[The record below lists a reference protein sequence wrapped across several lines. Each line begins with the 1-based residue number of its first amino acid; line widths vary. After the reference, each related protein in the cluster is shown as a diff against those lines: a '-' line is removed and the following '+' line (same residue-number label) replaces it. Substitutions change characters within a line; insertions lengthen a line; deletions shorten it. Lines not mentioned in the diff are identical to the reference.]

1 MKGWQASMDGLWA
14 WRKFRRQSAKQRI
27 GLTYKVAGVF
37 VVFAALLLA
46 IVGSLAYYSGH
57 DALQE
62 ATLADLHSAATEK
75 VEALD
80 RWMEEQQSDIL
91 SLAAM
96 PGVVGDLATMA
107 AAKEGS
113 GASRSAHDRLVKGF
127 HPFTGHELLTLF
139 VMTPDDGRIIV
150 STNPREEGRFKE
162 NRPYFINGR
171 HSLSVHGPYNSL
183 DLGAPAITV
192 AVPVKTSDGRLVGV
206 LAGRL
211 SMDDMGSVVNPKA
224 DRHRTN
230 DAYLVNRS
238 NLFVTQPRFISD
250 PVVLRRGIHTEAV
263 KRGLRGESGHLLSR
277 DYRGT
282 PTIAVYRWLP
292 KHQLCLV
299 VEKDQQEAFAPSQA
313 FGKVIMLIGFLALV
327 VASVVAI
334 GLARTITRPVLALQV
349 GAARF
354 ARGEKNVRLPETA
367 QDELGDLASEFN
379 HMATAISEREEA
391 LHRWAHIFKHAE
403 WGIAIIDS
411 DRGQLDLMNPAFAR
425 MYGYTVEELSGR
437 PLVEIC
443 TPEEQANW
451 REHLRLAHK
460 QGHHTFETVHVR
472 KDGAAFPVLTDVTAV
487 KDEHGRALYLAVNVR
502 DITERRRTEEEK
514 RRTQERAERLAEE
527 MAIIAEIGRAVSS
540 TLDINQVFE
549 RVDTKV
555 RKLIPYDRLLVNLKK
570 SDGEFVVVYASGVD
584 NIGRRPGDSHP
595 SQGTATG
602 VVMATRAGILIQPED
617 AEEIKD
623 RYPNLYATFETG
635 LRSTMCVPLISLD
648 KVIGSVTFRSK
659 KLKAYSE
666 QDLRLAEKIGAQIAG
681 AIANAKLF
689 NDLHRMEKSLRE
701 SEERLHRAEKM
712 EALGQLAGG
721 VAHDL
726 NNVLGVSILYSELLQ
741 ERIPEENPLRKYVDN
756 IFSSTQKGAAI
767 IEDLLTL
774 ARRGVKASDVMNL
787 NSIVT
792 NFLKTPEFEKI
803 QSHHPQVSFRT
814 ECQAELLNIK
824 GSPLHL
830 EKTLMN
836 LVANAAEAIS
846 GKGEVT
852 IRTENRY
859 LDKPVRGYDEV
870 TEGDYAVLI
879 VSDTGMGIPAEN
891 IGKIF
896 EPFYTKKTMGR
907 SGTGL
912 GLAIVWGTV
921 KDHQGYIDLH
931 TEIGEGT
938 TFTLYFPVTREEL
951 IAPQQKEPVERYMGK
966 GESIL
971 VVDDVAEQRDVAAGL
986 LTRLGYRVQAVS
998 SGEEAL
1004 EYLAANQ
1011 ADILVLDMIMP
1022 PGIDGLETFRRV
1034 REINPQQKAI
1044 IVSGFAETER
1054 VKKAQELGA
1063 GAYVRKPYLMEKIGL
1078 AIRDE
1083 LTRPGR

>member
-1 MKGWQASMDGLWA
+1 MAEPL
-14 WRKFRRQSAKQRI
+14 RI
-27 GLTYKVAGVF
+27 LILEDNPADAELIQFELQEAGFTFNSKTVVTEKDF
-37 VVFAALLLA
+37 VHELQEFSPDLILSDYDLPAYN
-46 IVGSLAYYSGH
+46 GSLALAEAIKRRPDTPFILVTGAIVEDRAIQILTQGAKDYVLKTRLQQRLVPAVRRALAEAEEHRARKQAEEELREAHRTLEKRVEMRTAELQAEISGRKKMEG
-57 DALQE
+57 ALRESEERLRGIIDHTQAGYFFIDRAGRFQHVNSAWLRMHGYGSAEEVIGRHFSLTQPE
-62 ATLADLHSAATEK
+62 ADMMAA
-75 VEALD
+75 
-80 RWMEEQQSDIL
+80 EQQVTNL
-91 SLAAM
+91 LAGNSISSGEASRLCKDGSVGYHTFSAHPVIRMGEIVGTEGFIIDTTAHRQLAENYRTLFREMLDGFALHEIICDGQGNPADYRFLAVNPAFERMTGLKAEELVGRTVLEAM
-96 PGVVGDLATMA
+96 PGT
-107 AAKEGS
+107 E
-113 GASRSAHDRLVKGF
+113 
-127 HPFTGHELLTLF
+127 
-139 VMTPDDGRIIV
+139 
-150 STNPREEGRFKE
+150 
-162 NRPYFINGR
+162 R
-171 HSLSVHGPYNSL
+171 HWIETY
-183 DLGAPAITV
+183 
-192 AVPVKTSDGRLVGV
+192 
-206 LAGRL
+206 
-211 SMDDMGSVVNPKA
+211 
-224 DRHRTN
+224 
-230 DAYLVNRS
+230 
-238 NLFVTQPRFISD
+238 
-250 PVVLRRGIHTEAV
+250 
-263 KRGLRGESGHLLSR
+263 
-277 DYRGT
+277 
-282 PTIAVYRWLP
+282 
-292 KHQLCLV
+292 
-299 VEKDQQEAFAPSQA
+299 
-313 FGKVIMLIGFLALV
+313 GKVALT
-327 VASVVAI
+327 
-334 GLARTITRPVLALQV
+334 G
-349 GAARF
+349 
-354 ARGEKNVRLPETA
+354 K
-367 QDELGDLASEFN
+367 
-379 HMATAISEREEA
+379 
-391 LHRWAHIFKHAE
+391 
-403 WGIAIIDS
+403 
-411 DRGQLDLMNPAFAR
+411 PAFFDNYSA
-425 MYGYTVEELSGR
+425 ELKK
-437 PLVEIC
+437 
-443 TPEEQANW
+443 
-451 REHLRLAHK
+451 H
-460 QGHHTFETVHVR
+460 FE
-472 KDGAAFPVLTDVTAV
+472 VTAFRPAP
-487 KDEHGRALYLAVNVR
+487 GQFACIFA
-502 DITERRRTEEEK
+502 DITERKRAEEEK
-514 RRTQERAERLAEE
+514 RRNQERAERLAEE
-527 MAIIAEIGRAVSS
+527 MAIIAEIGRAVGS
-540 TLDINQVFE
+540 TLDINQVFA
-549 RVDTKV
+549 RVDTEI
-555 RKLIPYDRLLVNLKK
+555 RKLIPFDRFRVNLKK
-570 SDGEFVVVYASGVD
+570 TDSDEFIVAYASGVD
-584 NIGRRPGDSHP
+584 STRRKLGDSY
-595 SQGTATG
+595 SIKGTLTG
-602 VVMATRAGILIQPED
+602 LIMATHTGILIQPED
-617 AEEIKD
+617 AEEI
-623 RYPNLYATFETG
+623 RHLYPNLYATFKTG
-635 LRSTMCVPLISLD
+635 IRSAMNVPLISLD
-648 KVIGSVTFRSK
+648 EVIGVLSFRSK
-659 KLKAYSE
+659 KPKAYSS
-666 QDLRLAEKIGAQIAG
+666 QDLHLAEKIGAQIAG
-681 AIANAKLF
+681 AIVNAQLF
-689 NDLHRMEKSLRE
+689 NDLNRTEMSLRE

-1063 GAYVRKPYLMEKIGL
+1063 GAYVRKPYLTERIGL

-1083 LTRPGR
+1083 LTRS